1 MKKLIIVIVVVL
13 VMCLLVPVSCA
24 KEAPAPAPAPRP
36 APAPITAPVP
46 MPSPVFTNSE
56 SASRI
61 AELEAK
67 IRQFDSDNQRLLAE
81 NRQFDSDNQRLVT
94 ENRQLSSDLVKVT
107 NQLEGIQSLV
117 TSSSYAQTINSLS
130 DVQSKTNDLVSFAS
144 GLPDLP
150 PLPPGLTVSQ
160 INDAIDKAVFL
171 RGILKK
177 LPPPPPLIA
186 PPVWYE
192 LDNMKGEFIRM
203 TIWMEDL
210 EDLPD
215 FLNKATNLK
224 DLRSRIQ
231 SYIQTVSKTASDTS
245 GILEEVRNAAR
256 SQ

>member
-24 KEAPAPAPAPRP
+24 RPAPAPAPAP
-36 APAPITAPVP
+36 APTPVP
-46 MPSPVFTNSE
+46 MPSPVLTNSE
-56 SASRI
+56 SSSQI